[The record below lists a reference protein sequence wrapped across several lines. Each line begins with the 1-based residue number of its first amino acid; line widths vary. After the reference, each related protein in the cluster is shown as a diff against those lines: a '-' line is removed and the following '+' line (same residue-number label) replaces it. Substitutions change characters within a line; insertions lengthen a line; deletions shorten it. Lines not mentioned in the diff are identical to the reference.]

1 MGKSAQTGQ
10 TQVIIDALSSAVRR
24 EILWLVW
31 DRELPAGE
39 IARSFD
45 LAAPT
50 ISQHLAVLRRAG
62 LVEVKSE
69 GTFRRYRA
77 RQDVVTGLRGLLER
91 DDQKWIP
98 EPELAPLASAGRVAV
113 VALQIDA
120 RCDRPA
126 AFRGFTDPAVYSR
139 WIGVPVTIRD
149 GHFSCTMEW
158 GAEIRGTYEHVVE
171 PSLIVM
177 NWDFEAKAVPLP
189 GESQRAYLHITPRAD
204 GCRLQLNQLVGSD
217 QEAEFMEVAWGFV
230 LGRFQDHIYEAIQS
244 ERVATRRYRRA
255 K

>member
-50 ISQHLAVLRRAG
+50 ISQHLAVLRRSG

-77 RQDVVTGLRGLLER
+77 RQEAVIGLRGLLER
-91 DDQKWIP
+91 DDRKWIP
-98 EPELAPLASAGRVAV
+98 EPAVTPLASAGRMAV
-113 VALQIDA
+113 VALEIDVP
-120 RCDRPA
+120 CDQRA

-139 WIGVPVTIRD
+139 WLGVPVTLRD

-158 GAEIRGTYEHVVE
+158 GDEIRGRYEHVLE

-177 NWDFEAKAVPLP
+177 NWDFEANAVPVP
-189 GESQRAYLHITPRAD
+189 GESQRAYLHITATAD
-204 GCRLQLNQLVGSD
+204 GCRLQLNQLVRSD
-217 QEAEFMEVAWGFV
+217 QQAEFMEVAWGFV
-230 LGRFQDHIYEAIQS
+230 LGRFQEHIHEAIQPDP
-244 ERVATRRYRRA
+244 VGARRRRRP